1 MYDTVRNASSAF
13 AEALINVARLH
24 LGSKVAHNM
33 ANGSMLRILPDEDAR
48 RIRVG
53 SLEIL
58 NDVGIVIHHESAL
71 QSLHTAG
78 AIVDHRKQTVR
89 ISPEMVDECVKKSQ
103 GLGTLAGRSQE
114 NDLKVE
120 PGRTFT
126 RCVSGSIYVI
136 DSENGTRRSATS
148 TDVENFTR
156 LQDALRNI
164 SFCGGSPYPSDVHPR
179 MQDICQ
185 ISIMLQNTSKHIRF
199 QPFSGQNLEYAVRLA
214 EAVLGGEDELRKRPI
229 LSCIT
234 APSSP
239 LRYSKEQVDII
250 VRSGHYGL
258 PVMLGSTPTMGASG
272 PVTLA
277 GSLMLQN
284 AEILAGIVLSQI
296 MNPGAPLSYGPRMP
310 TMDMRTGL
318 STWGAVEFGLAAAAA
333 VQVGQAYGLEIDT
346 YGPSTDAKILDEQA
360 AIERTF
366 NAILP
371 ALAGAHII
379 NGAGVLESILSVSME
394 QLLIDNEMFG
404 MMLRMLRGI
413 DVDEGTL
420 ARDIIHKVGPG
431 GNYLAD
437 RHTRDYFKGEHF
449 LPELFDR
456 RTRNAWER
464 AGSKNVVAAS
474 REAVSRILVEH
485 HVASLDQDVTVQMDA
500 VLDDARKKIV

>member
-1 MYDTVRNASSAF
+1 MSWSV
-13 AEALINVARLH
+13 
-24 LGSKVAHNM
+24 
-33 ANGSMLRILPDEDAR
+33 LRILSSEDAE
-48 RIRVG
+48 RIRAG

-58 NDVGIVIHHESAL
+58 KDVGIVIHHKSAL
-71 QSLHTAG
+71 QSLHATG
-78 AIVDHRKQTVR
+78 SIVNHHKQTAR
-89 ISPEMVDECVKKSQ
+89 IPPELVDECLKQSR
-103 GLGTLAGRSQE
+103 GLGTLAGRSRE

-136 DSENGTRRSATS
+136 DSQDEMRRNATS
-148 TDVENFTR
+148 TDVANFTK
-156 LQDALRNI
+156 LQDALPNI
-164 SFCGGSPYPSDVHPR
+164 SFCGGSPYPSDVHATI
-179 MQDICQ
+179 QDIHQ
-185 ISIMLQNTSKHIRF
+185 IHIMLQNTCKHIRF
-199 QPFSGQNLEYAVRLA
+199 QPFSGQNLEYSARLA
-214 EAVLGGEDELRKRPI
+214 AAVLGGEEELRKKPI

-284 AEILAGIVLSQI
+284 AEILAGIVISRV

-333 VQVGQAYGLEIDT
+333 VQVGQAYGLEIDA
-346 YGPSTDAKILDEQA
+346 YGPSTDAKVLDEQA

-366 NAILP
+366 NAVLP

-394 QLLIDNEMFG
+394 QLLIDNEMLG
-404 MMLRMLRGI
+404 MMFRMLRGI
-413 DVDEGTL
+413 DVNEGTL
-420 ARDIIHKVGPG
+420 AQDVIRRVGPG

-437 RHTRDYFKGEHF
+437 RHTRDHFKAEHF
-449 LPELFDR
+449 IPELFDR
-456 RTRNAWER
+456 RTRNIWER
-464 AGSKNVVAAS
+464 AGKRNVVTASITAAN
-474 REAVSRILVEH
+474 RILAEH
-485 HVASLDQDVTVQMDA
+485 HVACLDHDVTTRMDSI
-500 VLDDARKKIV
+500 LDDAKKRIA

>member
-1 MYDTVRNASSAF
+1 MF
-13 AEALINVARLH
+13 
-24 LGSKVAHNM
+24 
-33 ANGSMLRILPDEDAR
+33 RILSDEDVR
-48 RIRVG
+48 RIHAG

-71 QSLHTAG
+71 RRLDESG
-78 AIVDHRKQTVR
+78 AMVDHQKQTVR
-89 ISPEMVDECVKKSQ
+89 IPPEMADDYAKQSR
-103 GLGTLAGRSQE
+103 GLGTLAGRSRE

-120 PGRTFT
+120 PGRAYT
-126 RCVSGSIYVI
+126 RCVSGSIYMI
-136 DSENGTRRSATS
+136 DSENGTRRNATT

-156 LQDALRNI
+156 LQDALENI
-164 SFCGGSPYPSDVHPR
+164 SFCGGSPYPSDVHPS
-179 MQDICQ
+179 MQDIYQ
-185 ISIMLQNTSKHIRF
+185 ISIMLRNTCKHIRF
-199 QPFSGQNLEYAVRLA
+199 QPFSGSNLEHAVALA
-214 EAVLGGEDELRKRPI
+214 GAVVGGKEELRKRPI

-239 LRYSKEQVDII
+239 LRYSKEQVDVI
-250 VRSGHYGL
+250 VRSGRYGL

-284 AEILAGIVLSQI
+284 AEILAGIVLSQV
-296 MNPGAPLSYGPRMP
+296 MNPRAPLSYGPRMP

-333 VQVGQAYGLEIDT
+333 VQVGQAYGLEIDR
-346 YGPSTDAKILDEQA
+346 YGPSTDAKVLDEQA

-394 QLLIDNEMFG
+394 QLAIDNEMLG
-404 MMLRMLRGI
+404 MMFRLLRGI
-413 DVDEGTL
+413 HVEEETL
-420 ARDIIHKVGPG
+420 ARDVIRKVGPG

-437 RHTRDYFKGEHF
+437 RHTLEHF
-449 LPELFDR
+449 KSEHFIPELFDR
-456 RTRNAWER
+456 RTRAAWER
-464 AGSKNVVAAS
+464 AGSKNVVTAS
-474 REAVSRILVEH
+474 KETVSRILAEH
-485 HVASLDQDVTVQMDA
+485 HVASLDKSVTAQMDA
-500 VLDDARKKIV
+500 ILDDASKKIA

>member
-1 MYDTVRNASSAF
+1 
-13 AEALINVARLH
+13 
-24 LGSKVAHNM
+24 
-33 ANGSMLRILPDEDAR
+33 MLRILSDEDVR
-48 RIRVG
+48 RIRAG

-71 QSLHTAG
+71 RRLDESG
-78 AIVDHRKQTVR
+78 AMVDHQKQTVR
-89 ISPEMVDECVKKSQ
+89 IPPEMADDYAKRSR
-103 GLGTLAGRSQE
+103 GLGTLAGRSRG
-114 NDLKVE
+114 NDLRVE
-120 PGRTFT
+120 TGRAYT
-126 RCVSGSIYVI
+126 RCVSGSIYMI
-136 DSENGTRRSATS
+136 DSEKGTRRNATS

-156 LQDALRNI
+156 LQDALENI
-164 SFCGGSPYPSDVHPR
+164 SFCGGSPYPSDVHPS
-179 MQDICQ
+179 MQDIYQ
-185 ISIMLQNTSKHIRF
+185 ISIMLRNTCKHIRF
-199 QPFSGQNLEYAVRLA
+199 QPFSGTNLEYAVALA
-214 EAVLGGEDELRKRPI
+214 GAVVGGKEELKKRPI

-239 LRYSKEQVDII
+239 LRYSREQVDII

-277 GSLMLQN
+277 GSLILQN
-284 AEILAGIVLSQI
+284 AEILAGIVLSQV

-333 VQVGQAYGLEIDT
+333 VQVGQAYGLEIDA
-346 YGPSTDAKILDEQA
+346 YGPSTDAKVLDEQA

-394 QLLIDNEMFG
+394 QLAIDNEMLG
-404 MMLRMLRGI
+404 MMFRLLRGI
-413 DVDEGTL
+413 QVDEETL
-420 ARDIIHKVGPG
+420 ARGIIRKVGPG

-437 RHTRDYFKGEHF
+437 RHTLEHF
-449 LPELFDR
+449 RAEHFIPELFDR
-456 RTRNAWER
+456 RTRAAWER
-464 AGSKNVVAAS
+464 AGSKNVVTTS
-474 REAVSRILVEH
+474 KETVGSILAKH
-485 HVASLDQDVTVQMDA
+485 HLASLDKDVTSQMDLI
-500 VLDDARKKIV
+500 LDNAKKNIA